1 MQEALQSHTRNCNN
15 KLVEPVPPS
24 STIIVGTRVYVQR
37 AFTNGCQ
44 SCGGHEAVLESGK
57 GPNLALIRCVCG
69 QFRGWLAKA
78 TGHWLA
84 REIAA
89 NGRPDL
95 ADIHNGRVVS

>member
-1 MQEALQSHTRNCNN
+1 MQEYITSKIGNCN
-15 KLVEPVPPS
+15 KFIEPVPPS
-24 STIIVGTRVYVQR
+24 SALILGTRVDVRR
-37 AFTNGCQ
+37 AFSSGCQ
-44 SCGGHEAVLESGK
+44 SCGGHTATLEPGK
-57 GPNLALIRCVCG
+57 ANNLALIRCVCG